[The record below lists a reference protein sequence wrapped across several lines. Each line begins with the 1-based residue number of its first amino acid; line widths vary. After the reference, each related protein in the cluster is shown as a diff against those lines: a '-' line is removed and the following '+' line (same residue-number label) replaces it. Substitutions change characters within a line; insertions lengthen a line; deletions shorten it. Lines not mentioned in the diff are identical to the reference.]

1 MYRKSAHDMVQATTQ
16 ATNLKEN
23 LILTKE
29 DRNIL
34 KAVQH
39 NPDFTQKEIAVK
51 LGWTLDR
58 VKYYL
63 NKMKKLGIIKRV
75 GSSQKGY
82 WEVLIKNNGKR
93 ITEV

>member
-1 MYRKSAHDMVQATTQ
+1 MH
-16 ATNLKEN
+16 
-23 LILTKE
+23 
-29 DRNIL
+29 
-34 KAVQH
+34 
-39 NPDFTQKEIAVK
+39 FTQKEIAAK